1 MIVLTKKRRVKIFT
15 YIYLGL
21 LTPSVPLLIL
31 GAAMGG
37 AVPVVDG
44 WADAYDA
51 YGAGGV
57 LAVMVSSAGGFG
69 KFVLVLLAL
78 SVLGNIAMSMYSV
91 ALNLQMILPVFTKV
105 PRFVFIVVVI
115 AIMIPVAIKAA
126 EDWEESLENFL
137 ALMYVKGFISGSQH
151 RKVKN
156 SCFSLPRQY
165 ILNSL

>member
-1 MIVLTKKRRVKIFT
+1 MAEQLRTILHIITLDHQSKNVPPSALPGMDCSDGKKRVRIFT

-57 LAVMVSSAGGFG
+57 LAAMVSSVGGFG

-105 PRFVFIVVVI
+105 PRFFFIMVVI

-137 ALMYVKGFISGSQH
+137 ALM
-151 RKVKN
+151 
-156 SCFSLPRQY
+156 
-165 ILNSL
+165 